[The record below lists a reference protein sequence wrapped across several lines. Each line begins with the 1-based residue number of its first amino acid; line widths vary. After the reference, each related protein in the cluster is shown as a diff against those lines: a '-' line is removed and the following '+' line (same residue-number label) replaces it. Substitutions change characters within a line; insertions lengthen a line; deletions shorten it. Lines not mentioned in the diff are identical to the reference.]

1 MQSTS
6 RTGIHRPVNSTSIV
20 LLIAVLACPVLAAG
34 CAPRG
39 DAPGSGADSSGVT
52 VADSSGVKVVTNRGA
67 GWGPD
72 EAWELVADLQVGELD
87 GPLAFGRIAW
97 VSPGPEDGMLVLDG
111 QTQLVHVF
119 DSVGR
124 SAGRFGGEG
133 EGPGEFLR
141 PAAVTPLSDGR
152 VAVSEAFP
160 SVLHWLTL
168 GGDYLS
174 STRLPSARDEA
185 ATRTVGTFGAWQV
198 SPAGRSFVQ
207 VQVFDPGAEDGR
219 IPVVLME
226 VDPDGVVSPD
236 TIAAW
241 TVNVDFTSPTIRFFE
256 PNHTWMPRSDG
267 IIALSAG
274 SPYEIQ
280 LHDPS
285 AGLQRIVRREVDP
298 VPVTERYREREID
311 RMREGASAFP
321 GAASRMEE
329 MLENAEF
336 EATVPEVQRVW
347 VSDPDGRL
355 WIGVHDA
362 GLFELEEDSFL
373 GPWTNALDVFEP
385 DGQYLGRVPLPD
397 GFQLRVVTESA
408 LYGVWED
415 DLEVPFARRYRVVR
429 PGA

>member
-1 MQSTS
+1 MILLEPFLGLALDAAGQ
-6 RTGIHRPVNSTSIV
+6 
-20 LLIAVLACPVLAAG
+20 LIAP
-34 CAPRG
+34 
-39 DAPGSGADSSGVT
+39 
-52 VADSSGVKVVTNRGA
+52 
-67 GWGPD
+67 
-72 EAWELVADLQVGELD
+72 
-87 GPLAFGRIAW
+87 
-97 VSPGPEDGMLVLDG
+97 
-111 QTQLVHVF
+111 
-119 DSVGR
+119 
-124 SAGRFGGEG
+124 
-133 EGPGEFLR
+133 
-141 PAAVTPLSDGR
+141 
-152 VAVSEAFP
+152 
-160 SVLHWLTL
+160 
-168 GGDYLS
+168 
-174 STRLPSARDEA
+174 
-185 ATRTVGTFGAWQV
+185 
-198 SPAGRSFVQ
+198 SPAQQELQARQLVQ

-329 MLENAEF
+329 MLKNAEF

-373 GPWTNALDVFEP
+373 GPWMNALDVFER
-385 DGQYLGRVPLPD
+385 DGKYLGRVPLPD

>member
-1 MQSTS
+1 
-6 RTGIHRPVNSTSIV
+6 
-20 LLIAVLACPVLAAG
+20 
-34 CAPRG
+34 
-39 DAPGSGADSSGVT
+39 
-52 VADSSGVKVVTNRGA
+52 
-67 GWGPD
+67 
-72 EAWELVADLQVGELD
+72 VADLQVGELD

-198 SPAGRSFVQ
+198 SPAGRAFVQ

-236 TIAAW
+236 TIA
-241 TVNVDFTSPTIRFFE
+241 
-256 PNHTWMPRSDG
+256 
-267 IIALSAG
+267 ALSAG

-329 MLENAEF
+329 MLKNAEF

-362 GLFELEEDSFL
+362 GLFEPRWTCSSRTDSTW
-373 GPWTNALDVFEP
+373 GE
-385 DGQYLGRVPLPD
+385 YLSLMD
-397 GFQLRVVTESA
+397 SNCE
-408 LYGVWED
+408 
-415 DLEVPFARRYRVVR
+415 
-429 PGA
+429 